1 MIVASLLLILV
12 AITLLVL
19 GLASGSSMLLVG
31 SIVASLLAAVALVA
45 GARQAAA
52 ARSTSADPDGGLAP
66 DSYPGLADPGSR
78 WDAAVGPHGGVGGAE
93 PPHPPPPAHPAP
105 PASSPHPAASAA
117 SPIARQSTGPV
128 GDYSAAEPG
137 DPVESASGTAAAA
150 DGDPPDEPAAEE
162 MAGPDAERL
171 SQVDADVV
179 VVDGRPRYHR
189 ADCVHLLARQGEPLP
204 VREALELGFTP
215 CSLCEPNRILLAQA
229 GRV

>member
-12 AITLLVL
+12 AVTLLVL

-52 ARSTSADPDGGLAP
+52 ARSASLDPDGGVAP
-66 DSYPGLADPGSR
+66 ETYPGLADPDSR
-78 WDAAVGPHGGVGGAE
+78 WHVAVGPHGGVGGAE
-93 PPHPPPPAHPAP
+93 PPHQAPPAHPAP
-105 PASSPHPAASAA
+105 SASSPHPAA
-117 SPIARQSTGPV
+117 PIARQSTGPV
-128 GDYSAAEPG
+128 GDLSAAEPD
-137 DPVESASGTAAAA
+137 DPVESASGATAAA

-162 MAGPDAERL
+162 MAGPDVERL

-215 CSLCEPNRILLAQA
+215 CSLCEPNRVLLAQA